1 MQRTFSTVPERA
13 GDGAQASRRL
23 VWEKLNVRN
32 ATSLLLGEASPYP
45 RLLER
50 KLVAVGVSSPSNTTE
65 TESYLMRE
73 ELEEARCRDGYY
85 RNGFANLG
93 ADRDGDAAHLPWP
106 TGADWPAWT
115 VLTQSLTRSFT
126 PIMNSTSQQEDDAL
140 RGPGITITTTTLFI
154 FLQQQFQQIIT
165 ASQPPHRRLVLPD
178 EIRQKHRSPPP
189 WPSPGPPIAR
199 RYYRARTFPSLRA
212 LPPTNL
218 ARRQASFYGTAR
230 LHINIDAAYAPRATP
245 AQPDIQR

>member
-93 ADRDGDAAHLPWP
+93 ADRDGDAAHLPC
-106 TGADWPAWT
+106 
-115 VLTQSLTRSFT
+115 
-126 PIMNSTSQQEDDAL
+126 
-140 RGPGITITTTTLFI
+140 ITITTTTLFI

>member
-85 RNGFANLG
+85 RNGFA
-93 ADRDGDAAHLPWP
+93 ADRSP
-106 TGADWPAWT
+106 
-115 VLTQSLTRSFT
+115 
-126 PIMNSTSQQEDDAL
+126 
-140 RGPGITITTTTLFI
+140 ITTTTLFI
-154 FLQQQFQQIIT
+154 FLQQQLQQIIT

-178 EIRQKHRSPPP
+178 EIRHEHRSPPP

-199 RYYRARTFPSLRA
+199 RYHRARTFPSLRA
-212 LPPTNL
+212 LPPTTL
-218 ARRQASFYGTAR
+218 ARRQASFYSTAR